1 MRTIL
6 VIGIGAGN
14 PEHVTMQAVRAL
26 NEVDVF
32 FALDKGAAKHD
43 LLALRREICKRYIEP
58 GRSYR
63 FVEARDPVRDEQVAS
78 YDARVDAWHG
88 ERVEILER
96 MLAEELQDYDTG
108 AFLVWGDP
116 SLYDSTLRILER
128 MSERAKLRFV
138 YRVIP
143 GISSVQALAAS
154 HRVPLNRIGGAVHIT
169 TGRRL
174 NEPNTRA
181 QDDVVV
187 MLDGEC
193 AFKQL
198 PGDDYDIYWGA
209 YAGSDDELLR
219 AGRLSELSEEIER
232 VRAAARGQRGW
243 IMDTYLLRRRA

>member
-14 PEHVTMQAVRAL
+14 PEHLTVQAIRAL

-32 FALDKGAAKHD
+32 FALDKGGLKRD
-43 LLALRREICKRYIEP
+43 LLALRHEICERYIEA
-58 GRSYR
+58 GRDYR
-63 FVEARDPVRDEQVAS
+63 FVEVADPVRDEKVQS

-88 ERVEILER
+88 ERVELLEDALR
-96 MLAEELQDYDTG
+96 KELPEHGTG

-116 SLYDSTLRILER
+116 SLYDSTLRLLER
-128 MSERAKLRFV
+128 MVARAKLPFV

-154 HRVPLNRIGGAVHIT
+154 HRIALNRIGGAVHIT

-174 NEPNTRA
+174 SEARDQT
-181 QDDVVV
+181 DVVV

-198 PGDDYDIYWGA
+198 PGEDYDIWWGA
-209 YAGSDDELLR
+209 YAGSEDELLR

-232 VRAAARGQRGW
+232 VRAAARAQRGW
-243 IMDTYLLRRRA
+243 IMDTYVLRRRP

>member
-6 VIGIGAGN
+6 VIGMGAGH

-43 LLALRREICKRYIEP
+43 LLALRHEICRRYIEA

-63 FVEARDPVRDEQVAS
+63 FVEARDPVRDEQVTS

-88 ERVEILER
+88 ERVEILEK
-96 MLAEELQDYDTG
+96 LFVDELPEDGTG

-116 SLYDSTLRILER
+116 SLYDSTLRMLER
-128 MSERAKLRFV
+128 IVERAVVPFT

-154 HRVPLNRIGGAVHIT
+154 HRIALNRIGGAVHIT
-169 TGRRL
+169 TGRKLGEAR
-174 NEPNTRA
+174 EQR
-181 QDDVVV
+181 DVVV

-198 PGDDYDIYWGA
+198 PGEEYDIWWGA
-209 YAGSDDELLR
+209 YAGSEYEILR
-219 AGRLSELSEEIER
+219 AGRLSALRDEIER
-232 VRAAARGQRGW
+232 VRAAARAERGW
-243 IMDTYLLRRRA
+243 IMDSYVLRRRA